1 MSPRSWI
8 LVAVAA
14 LTVSFPSA
22 LRADEADVCVDAYE
36 KSQVL
41 MKPES
46 GQSTLLP
53 ARETLRTCMRSG
65 CKDWMV
71 ADCSQWLSE
80 VEARIPTVV
89 FSARDTSGRDLAELV
104 VTTVDGASVAS
115 RLDGRAIDLEPGEHV
130 FVFVA
135 PSGARLEKRVLVREG
150 EKNQAVSAVFQG
162 PAPEAKPA
170 VTAGHATAPRTPVY
184 QYVGY
189 GVAGVGVVGLGVGVI
204 FGLRA
209 IAKKEE
215 ANCVGKVCDER
226 PMQEAVSAG
235 KIATVGFIA
244 GGVLVAG
251 GASIVL
257 FGSESSPVQGRLDVG
272 PASGRLELNGR
283 F

>member
-1 MSPRSWI
+1 MSPRIRI

-22 LRADEADVCVDAYE
+22 LRADQVDVCVDAYE

-41 MKPES
+41 MKPQPD
-46 GQSTLLP
+46 QSTLLP
-53 ARETLRTCMRSG
+53 AREALRTCMRSG
-65 CKDWMV
+65 CKDWMI
-71 ADCSQWLSE
+71 ADCSQWSSE

-104 VTTVDGASVAS
+104 VTTVDNTSVAS

-135 PSGARLEKRVLVREG
+135 PSGARVEKRVLVREG
-150 EKNQAVSAVFQG
+150 EKNRAVSVVFPDQTH
-162 PAPEAKPA
+162 EAKPA
-170 VTAGHATAPRTPVY
+170 ATASHATAARTPAY

-189 GVAGVGVVGLGVGVI
+189 GVAGVGVIGLGVGAL

-215 ANCVGKVCDER
+215 ANCVGKVCDEL
-226 PMQEAVSAG
+226 PMQEASSAG

-244 GGVLVAG
+244 GGALVAG
-251 GASIVL
+251 GALIVL

-272 PASGRLELNGR
+272 PASAGLDLSGR